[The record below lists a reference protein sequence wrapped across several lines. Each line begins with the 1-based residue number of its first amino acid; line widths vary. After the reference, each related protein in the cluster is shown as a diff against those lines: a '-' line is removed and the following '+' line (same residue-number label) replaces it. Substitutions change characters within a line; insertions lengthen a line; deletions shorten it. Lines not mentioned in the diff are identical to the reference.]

1 MARDTDMPLNCGEHL
16 VLRETPKAI
25 LVSNDDI
32 TGEHK
37 WIPKSVIHDNSE
49 IWKTGQQGDLVV
61 KQWFAEKQGW
71 I

>member
-1 MARDTDMPLNCGEHL
+1 MACDTDTPINCGKHL
-16 VLRETPKAI
+16 VLRKTEKAI
-25 LVSNDDI
+25 LVSDDT
-32 TGEHK
+32 TGEPK

-49 IWKTGQQGDLVV
+49 IWKTRQQGDLVV